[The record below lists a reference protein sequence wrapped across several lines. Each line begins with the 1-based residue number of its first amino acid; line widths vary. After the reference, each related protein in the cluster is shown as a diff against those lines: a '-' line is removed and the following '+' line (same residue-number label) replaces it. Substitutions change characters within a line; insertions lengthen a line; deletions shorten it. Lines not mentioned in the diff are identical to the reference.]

1 MNLLLVSID
10 SLRGDH
16 LSRAHP
22 DVATPRF
29 DRLTAAFGLAPNC
42 FSVSSATRPVHLSLV
57 TGLYPFE
64 HGILSQR
71 HSRQRGGLPM
81 LFDFCRGAG
90 ISCTALS
97 EAAEIFEGL
106 DLGLPVEPLAP
117 GADEGVRLV
126 LSRLGSA
133 PGSQCALLHYW
144 STHTP
149 YGAADGMALGE
160 TAGLL
165 AAGHLDLVTAR
176 YRRAVEEVFERKLA
190 PLIESFDLA
199 EWAIFVFG
207 DHGESWT
214 AAEPYHGQTLDNSVL
229 RVPLLLHV
237 PFRDNLRFVNRRLV
251 SLIDLFP
258 TVLSLLGVP
267 RDYRGFGRPLW
278 EAAGPSE
285 HYLAQIVPL
294 EGGGRGIEMPGD
306 EAEKEPER
314 GLLWALFDEGRKFV
328 FDEGSGTGVLTET
341 LTDRVLEP
349 VAQPRTVAAYT
360 GRYRRLLESSEYAG
374 RPLPTPL
381 EAGQDGLVERRL
393 RDLGYL
399 E

>member
-10 SLRGDH
+10 SLRWDH
-16 LSRAHP
+16 LPRTHP

-29 DRLTAAFGLAPNC
+29 DYLTADFGVAPNC

-71 HSRQRGGLPM
+71 HSRQRRGLPN
-81 LFDFCRGAG
+81 LFDACRGAAM
-90 ISCTALS
+90 SCAAFS

-106 DLGLPVEPLAP
+106 DLGAPVEPLP
-117 GADEGVRLV
+117 TGADEGVRRV
-126 LSRLGSA
+126 LPRLGST
-133 PGSQCALLHYW
+133 PKSKCVLLHYW

-149 YGAADGMALGE
+149 YGAVDGMALGE
-160 TAGLL
+160 TADLL
-165 AAGHLDLVTAR
+165 ASGRLDIVTAR

-190 PLIESFDLA
+190 PLIEGLDLA

-214 AAEPYHGQTLDNSVL
+214 ASEPYHGQTLDNTVL

-237 PFRDNLRFVNRRLV
+237 PFRDNRRFANRKLV

-258 TVLSLLGVP
+258 TALSLLGVSC
-267 RDYRGFGRPLW
+267 DYRGFGRPLW
-278 EAAGPSE
+278 EPAGE
-285 HYLAQIVPL
+285 NEQYLAQIVPL
-294 EGGGRGIEMPGD
+294 NGGRTRIEKPGD
-306 EAEKEPER
+306 VPGNEPGR
-314 GLLWALFDEGRKFV
+314 GLLWALFDDRRKFAY
-328 FDEGSGTGVLTET
+328 DEESETGVLTET
-341 LTDRVLEP
+341 LTGGVLEP
-349 VAQPRTVAAYT
+349 VAQPRTVAFYA
-360 GRYRRLLESSEYAG
+360 GRYRRLMESSLYSDL
-374 RPLPTPL
+374 PMPTPL
-381 EAGQDGLVERRL
+381 EPGQDALIERRL